1 MVDYYSALLRAVTA
15 PNAGDEEWRRGLYE
29 RARTMLTQR
38 LRARR
43 PPLSVVEIASE
54 QAALD
59 AAIKRVEAE
68 MEWTEQ
74 DGIAPDR
81 GPIEPPLRWR
91 GAIWFALALVAA
103 ALGASGFGYWAKTR
117 TSHAPAPQPA
127 QATAKDTAKDGD
139 LTPGTE
145 GGSSEADLPYVFR
158 RQPTFYRTLEPVG
171 TIIVDRLQHFLY
183 LIQPNNVA
191 LRYGIAVGAQCTN
204 LVGLRHI
211 ASMAEWPS
219 WQPPR
224 GLLDRNPNPMPGGPG
239 NPLGARL
246 LQLDDSTSRIHG
258 TNAPKTIGSTVTF
271 GCIRLVNDD
280 IADLAGRVKV
290 STPVVVN

>member
-15 PNAGDEEWRRGLYE
+15 PGAGDQEWRGGLYE
-29 RARTMLTQR
+29 RARNMLTQR

-43 PPLSVVEIASE
+43 PPLSVAEIASE

-68 MEWTEQ
+68 MEWAEQ
-74 DGIAPDR
+74 GDVAPDR
-81 GPIEPPLRWR
+81 GPIELPSRRR
-91 GAIWFALALVAA
+91 GVIWLALALVAA

-117 TSHAPAPQPA
+117 TSHASAPQPA
-127 QATAKDTAKDGD
+127 QATANDTTKDGD
-139 LTPGTE
+139 LPPGTD
-145 GGSSEADLPYVFR
+145 GGSTEADLPYVFR

-183 LIQPNNVA
+183 LIEPNNVA
-191 LRYGIAVGAQCTN
+191 LRYGIAIGAKCTS
-204 LVGLRHI
+204 LVGLRRI
-211 ASMAEWPS
+211 ASMAEWPP
-219 WQPPR
+219 WQPPP
-224 GLLDRNPNPMPGGPG
+224 GLIDRNPNPMPGGSG

-246 LQLDDSTSRIHG
+246 FQLDDKTSRIHG
-258 TNAPKTIGSTVTF
+258 TNAPKTIGNTVSF

-280 IADLAGRVKV
+280 IVDLAGRVKV

>member
-1 MVDYYSALLRAVTA
+1 MADYYSALLRAVTA
-15 PNAGDEEWRRGLYE
+15 PNAGDQEWRRGLYE
-29 RARTMLTQR
+29 RARNMLTQR

-43 PPLSVVEIASE
+43 PPLSVAGIASE

-81 GPIEPPLRWR
+81 GPIEPPSRRR
-91 GAIWFALALVAA
+91 GATWFALALVAA
-103 ALGASGFGYWAKTR
+103 ALCASGFSYWAKTK
-117 TSHAPAPQPA
+117 TSHAPAPQPV

-139 LTPGTE
+139 LPPGTD
-145 GGSSEADLPYVFR
+145 GGSTEADLPYVFR

-219 WQPPR
+219 WQPPPS
-224 GLLDRNPNPMPGGPG
+224 LLDRNPVPMPGGPG

-246 LQLDDSTSRIHG
+246 LQLDAGTSRIHG
-258 TNAPKTIGSTVTF
+258 TNAPKTIGNTVTF

-280 IADLAGRVKV
+280 IVDLAGRVKV

>member
-1 MVDYYSALLRAVTA
+1 MADYYSALLRAVTA
-15 PNAGDEEWRRGLYE
+15 PSAGDQEWRRGLYE
-29 RARTMLTQR
+29 RARSMLTQR

-43 PPLSVVEIASE
+43 PPLPIAEIASE
-54 QAALD
+54 QAVFD

-74 DGIAPDR
+74 DRIAPDR
-81 GPIEPPLRWR
+81 GPIESPLRWR
-91 GAIWFALALVAA
+91 GAMWFALALVAG
-103 ALGASGFGYWAKTR
+103 ALGASGFGYWAKTK
-117 TSHAPAPQPA
+117 TSHASAPQPA
-127 QATAKDTAKDGD
+127 QAMAKDTAKDGD
-139 LTPGTE
+139 LPPGMD
-145 GGSSEADLPYVFR
+145 GGSTEADLPYVFR

-191 LRYGIAVGAQCTN
+191 LRYGVAVGAQCTN

-219 WQPPR
+219 WQPPP
-224 GLLDRNPNPMPGGPG
+224 GLIDRNPNPMPGGPG

-246 LQLDDSTSRIHG
+246 FQLDDNTSRIHG
-258 TNAPKTIGSTVTF
+258 TNAPKTIGNTVTF
-271 GCIRLVNDD
+271 GCIRLINDD
-280 IADLAGRVKV
+280 IVDLAGRVKV
-290 STPVVVN
+290 STPVILN

>member
-15 PNAGDEEWRRGLYE
+15 PNAGDGEWRRGLYE
-29 RARTMLTQR
+29 RARSMLTQR

-91 GAIWFALALVAA
+91 GTIWFALVLVAA

-127 QATAKDTAKDGD
+127 QATDTSKDGD
-139 LTPGTE
+139 LPPGTE

-211 ASMAEWPS
+211 ASVAEWPS
-219 WQPPR
+219 WQPPP